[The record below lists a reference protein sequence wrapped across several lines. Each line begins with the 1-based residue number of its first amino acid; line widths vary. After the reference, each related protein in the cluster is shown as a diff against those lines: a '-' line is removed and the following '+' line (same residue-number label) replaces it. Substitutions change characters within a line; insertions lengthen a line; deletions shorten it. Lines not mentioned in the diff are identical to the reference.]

1 MAAEKRWTNE
11 NDYTSWFDNKIS
23 EPHAA
28 SMRRIG
34 GAYFPETVV
43 LSGRYRDFVERTT
56 ISLSLLQRDLDIQC
70 ALNVVRVSIERANV
84 EQLIVPGGGNIS
96 FGPIGKIDWVF
107 DDGVPMTVSTYAA
120 VRSGRTF
127 VFSDDEL
134 PYDPYF
140 WADYWIFRA
149 MLPMGLR

>member
-1 MAAEKRWTNE
+1 VAAEKRWTNE
-11 NDYTSWFDNKIS
+11 DDYTSWFDQRIS

-43 LSGRYRDFVERTT
+43 LSGRYRELMERTT
-56 ISLSLLQRDLDIQC
+56 ISLSLLQRDLDIQR
-70 ALNVVRVSIERANV
+70 ALNVVRVSIEQANV

-96 FGPIGKIDWVF
+96 FGPIGTIDWVL
-107 DDGVPMTVSTYAA
+107 DDGIAMAVSTYTA

-127 VFSDDEL
+127 VFSDAEL
-134 PYDPYF
+134 PYDPFF

>member
-1 MAAEKRWTNE
+1 VAAAKIWTNE
-11 NDYTSWFDNKIS
+11 NDYTSWFDNRIS

-43 LSGRYRDFVERTT
+43 LSGRYRALVERTT
-56 ISLSLLQRDLDIQC
+56 ISLSLLQRDLDIQR
-70 ALNVVRVSIERANV
+70 ALNVVRASIEQANV

-96 FGPIGKIDWVF
+96 FGPIGKIAWVF
-107 DDGVPMTVSTYAA
+107 DDGVPMTVSTYTAI
-120 VRSGRTF
+120 RSGRTL